1 MQHTTTQ
8 PRITVIT
15 QAHQSVFKKST
26 FVIAI
31 AVFGG
36 MSILAGVISS
46 VSAIVLLS
54 EAPMSG
60 MVNSVLADVAFDFI
74 LGALIIAS
82 LRALTQGKML
92 AVWLYGSSLL
102 IDSFYSL
109 VMGYPMNY
117 IFMGFGLLLIWQMV
131 KYRAELELS

>member
-36 MSILAGVISS
+36 ISILAGVISF

-54 EAPMSG
+54 NAALPSL
-60 MVNSVLADVAFDFI
+60 VNMILTDVAFDFI

-109 VMGYPMNY
+109 VMGYSMNY